1 MRIASERIIEMKT
14 RLLALA
20 SIPLSLAA
28 IAGATS
34 LLGTQGAT
42 PFADTSP
49 STSGVWHHY
58 QAQETYIDDNG
69 ERIKNTKEYYVECGS
84 GVHQFEA
91 PVSPK
96 QLIEETKHPD
106 VSEFAV
112 NDVRYGDTVCTAGIK
127 YTESGDHYVASI
139 VNDYTSE
146 KYLTDQVLAAY
157 NHGKPVTHVEG
168 FENKS
173 ITSLL
178 LPSTVTDIA
187 TGAFHDC
194 TLLTSFTIPSTVT
207 YVGASVFL
215 DCTSLE
221 TLNYYSSYD
230 IQGDLCNGCSSL
242 TTVHIRGEVRNIG
255 ANAFAGTDLKN
266 IYYSGSEASWKSITK
281 GDNWCGGLTPTIHF
295 NYVA

>member
-1 MRIASERIIEMKT
+1 MKT

-34 LLGTQGAT
+34 LLGTQGVT
-42 PFADTSP
+42 PFAVTSP

-91 PVSPK
+91 PESPK

-106 VSEFAV
+106 VSEFADDD
-112 NDVRYGDTVCTAGIK
+112 NRFGNILCTDGII
-127 YTESGDHYVASI
+127 YTESDDHYVASAKAE
-139 VNDYTSE
+139 DCAG
-146 KYLTDQVLAAY
+146 DQVIAAY
-157 NHGKPVTHVEG
+157 NATNNRLKPVTHVGSFSGE
-168 FENKS
+168 S
-173 ITSLL
+173 LTSLL

-187 TGAFHDC
+187 ANAFSGC
-194 TLLTSFTIPSTVT
+194 SKLTSFTIPSTVT
-207 YVGASVFL
+207 YVGPSVFF
-215 DCTSLE
+215 DCGRLE
-221 TLNYYSSYD
+221 TLKYYSSCD
-230 IQGDLCNGCSSL
+230 IQGDLC
-242 TTVHIRGEVRNIG
+242 GECANLKALYLGTGVRNIR
-255 ANAFAGTDLKN
+255 ANAFAGTGLEN
-266 IYYSGSEASWKSITK
+266 IYYSGSETSWDSINK
-281 GDNWCGGLTPTIHF
+281 GNNWCGGADPTIHF